1 MKLAL
6 AETSGPLRR
15 VVEPS
20 LLELM
25 TPESFCQ
32 DGMAILSGEM
42 PPPLSVHAVSDFQ
55 GPAALAVT
63 RSVPPT
69 ETTYASSAGQ
79 ASFLLDQV
87 ELSPEAAKKFLDY
100 LASDAARKVFEKFGF
115 RPVP

>member
-15 VVEPS
+15 VVEPL

-25 TPESFCQ
+25 TPESCCHE
-32 DGMAILSGEM
+32 GIAMLSGEM
-42 PPPLSVHAVSDFQ
+42 PPPLSTHAVSDVQ

-69 ETTYASSAGQ
+69 ETT
-79 ASFLLDQV
+79 
-87 ELSPEAAKKFLDY
+87 
-100 LASDAARKVFEKFGF
+100 
-115 RPVP
+115 